1 MNRVVVVSICFVLA
15 SIVAHAQDY
24 TMYNSYYVNPYLNN
38 PAEAATSYANVQ
50 ISHRQQWMGFRGAPR
65 TTTASFTTLLDDSRA
80 GIGMKASCFSRG
92 ILKTTDFQF
101 SYAYTIPFNFTNH
114 LYLGLSGGV
123 MCNDIDL
130 TNVDTSDPAIVGYL
144 GHNVQPVGNFGA
156 LLRLQSG
163 INLGV
168 TFPQIFAQK
177 YAAETHFQN
186 RATAPTDEIIFS
198 AYYKRKLDT
207 PFPNR
212 RGAGRRRSFGAAET
226 FAPLELYAVYRLPK
240 FGDGQLEGIM
250 KINLASHCWLA
261 GGYRQNN
268 GFLGSFGLQVS
279 NVLAITYCYESGT
292 EMATDYAPDSH
303 ELQLALR
310 VGKLKK
316 LKRLAPILQSTLKGK
331 QPEHHMARFQQ
342 PSESTNSATDTK
354 TYYVVI
360 RGFND
365 FTGAD
370 EYKGKLI
377 DQKYNAQVYYHDKDK
392 KFYVYVYASAK
403 PSQAHH
409 EARQLRNFTKLK
421 EARVL
426 TVHGK

>member
-1 MNRVVVVSICFVLA
+1 
-15 SIVAHAQDY
+15 
-24 TMYNSYYVNPYLNN
+24 
-38 PAEAATSYANVQ
+38 
-50 ISHRQQWMGFRGAPR
+50 
-65 TTTASFTTLLDDSRA
+65 
-80 GIGMKASCFSRG
+80 
-92 ILKTTDFQF
+92 
-101 SYAYTIPFNFTNH
+101 
-114 LYLGLSGGV
+114 
-123 MCNDIDL
+123 
-130 TNVDTSDPAIVGYL
+130 
-144 GHNVQPVGNFGA
+144 
-156 LLRLQSG
+156 LRLQSG